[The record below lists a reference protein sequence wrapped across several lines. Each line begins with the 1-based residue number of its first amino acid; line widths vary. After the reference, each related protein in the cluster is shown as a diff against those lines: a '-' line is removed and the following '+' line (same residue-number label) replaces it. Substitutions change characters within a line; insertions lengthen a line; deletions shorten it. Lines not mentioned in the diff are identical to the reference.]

1 MFTRSETSIFSVIM
15 TKRTKII
22 ATIGPASSSAAVI
35 AKLIRAG
42 MDVAR
47 LNFSH
52 GEHAD
57 HKKRIRLI
65 RQEAAKAG
73 KQLAIIQDLQGP
85 KIRVGVVEHDAVTLR
100 RGDPVTVTA
109 RQVAGT
115 GSMFSIT
122 YPRLIKDL
130 KIRETI
136 LLDDGRIELTVLKK
150 EANTLRCRV
159 IRGGVLKSHKGINL
173 PGTRLSLPSLSD
185 KDKEDIIFGI
195 EHKVDYVALSFVRSA
210 DDIENARRFLRK
222 IGTDVP
228 IIAKIEKPEAIQN
241 LDAIISASDG
251 VMVARGDL
259 GVEMR
264 PEQVPLL
271 QKKIIAACNVA
282 EKPVITATQMLESMV
297 ESPQPTRAEASDVAN
312 AILDG
317 TDCVMLSGETA
328 VGKYPVQAVE
338 VMARIA
344 VETETSLSPLPPD
357 RHISGVGESVAHAA
371 CRAAEE
377 QRAEA
382 IVAFTQSGTT
392 ALLVSKHRPT
402 VSIISATPF
411 ENVAR
416 RISLYWGVT
425 PIVLTTKRTTDD
437 MIATVEHA
445 MLKRKLVKPRDLIVI
460 TAGVPIGVAGS
471 TNMMKI
477 HRVGERE
484 SLESK

>member
-1 MFTRSETSIFSVIM
+1 M

-52 GEHAD
+52 GERTD

-65 RQEAAKAG
+65 RQEAARAG
-73 KQLAIIQDLQGP
+73 KQIAIIQDLQGP
-85 KIRVGVVEHDAVTLR
+85 KIRVGVMQNDAVTLK
-100 RGDPVTVTA
+100 RGDRVTLTTRNITGTA
-109 RQVAGT
+109 DT
-115 GSMFSIT
+115 IPIT
-122 YPRLIKDL
+122 YSRLAKDL
-130 KIRETI
+130 RAGETI
-136 LLDDGRIELTVLKK
+136 LLDDGRLELTVIKK
-150 EANTLRCRV
+150 EASALRCRV

-195 EHKVDYVALSFVRSA
+195 KQGVDFVALSFVRCA
-210 DDIENARRFLRK
+210 TDIERAKRFIRTMGADL
-222 IGTDVP
+222 P
-228 IIAKIEKPEAIQN
+228 IIAKIEKPEALQN
-241 LDAIISASDG
+241 LEEIISAADG

-259 GVEMR
+259 GVELS

-271 QKKIIAACNVA
+271 QKRIIRACNKA
-282 EKPVITATQMLESMV
+282 EKPVITATQMLESMI
-297 ESPQPTRAEASDVAN
+297 ETPQPTRAEASDVAN

-328 VGKYPVQAVE
+328 VGKYPVLAVE

-344 VETETSLSPLPPD
+344 VQAETSLSPVPPD

-377 QRAEA
+377 QRARA
-382 IVAFTQSGTT
+382 VVTFTQSGTT

-402 VSIISATPF
+402 VPVIAATPF
-411 ENVAR
+411 EKIAR
-416 RISLYWGVT
+416 KISLYWGVT
-425 PIVLTTKRTTDD
+425 PIILTTKRTTDD
-437 MIATVEHA
+437 MIATVESA
-445 MLKRKLVKPRDLIVI
+445 MLKRKLVKQKDLIVI

-477 HRVGERE
+477 HRVGEAK
-484 SLESK
+484 SLEKGRGKFHA